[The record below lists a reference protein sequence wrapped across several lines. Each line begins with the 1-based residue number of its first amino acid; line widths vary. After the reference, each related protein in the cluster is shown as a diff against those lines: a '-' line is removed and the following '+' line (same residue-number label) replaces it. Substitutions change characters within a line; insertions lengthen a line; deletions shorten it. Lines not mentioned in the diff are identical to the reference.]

1 MHILTGRLPL
11 RALGAVCGLAFVGAC
26 SSAGPSANSSGKST
40 AESGSIATSTGSGA
54 GSGVA
59 AAGSPS
65 GPGSGSSVGS
75 GTVSSGDGVSASG
88 FTGATG
94 ASGGASAGSGAVAS
108 GAGTDGGGGM
118 PAGEGGVS
126 SSGGTTV
133 GDAGHVMPS
142 AGCGTPPNQVV
153 MNYVEYK
160 ETVTLPAGTNALWAN
175 RDYYVWLPSG
185 YDPNRA
191 YTTVFLGPGCGGTG
205 DQVVPVQMAST
216 TNAILIGLDPDP
228 PAEGRP
234 CFNTESPTTPEVPYF
249 DETLKEV
256 EAKFCI
262 DTSRVFIAGF
272 SSGAW
277 LADTLGCVRA
287 GVIRGQGTA
296 AGELQGGLTC
306 SGQPIAAMMNHDM
319 GDGSNSYSQDFSGAR
334 AGIAMRNGC
343 TTTTMP
349 YDPMV
354 TTDDK
359 DLMGHPILC
368 VEYQGCKPGYPLV
381 WCPTTGYGHS
391 DQTGSGLSTYGWWKF
406 WEMLP

>member
-1 MHILTGRLPL
+1 MHIRTGRLPL
-11 RALGAVCGLAFVGAC
+11 RALGAVCGLGLLAAC
-26 SSAGPSANSSGKST
+26 SSGSTSANSSGKST
-40 AESGSIATSTGSGA
+40 AESGSAETSSGTSAGSVVAVSGSGQE
-54 GSGVA
+54 
-59 AAGSPS
+59 
-65 GPGSGSSVGS
+65 SGSTVGS
-75 GTVSSGDGVSASG
+75 GTSFSGDGISTSGVTASG
-88 FTGATG
+88 SDSSG
-94 ASGGASAGSGAVAS
+94 ASSGAGAVAS
-108 GAGTDGGGGM
+108 GAGDDGGGT
-118 PAGEGGVS
+118 PAGEAGAG
-126 SSGGTTV
+126 SSGATTV

-142 AGCGTPPNQVV
+142 AGCGMPPNQVV

-175 RDYYVWLPSG
+175 RDYFVWLPSG

-205 DQVVPVQMAST
+205 DQVVPVQTAST

-228 PAEGRP
+228 PAEGRA

-306 SGQPIAAMMNHDM
+306 SGQPIAALMNHDM

-334 AGIAMRNGC
+334 AAIAMRNGC

-349 YDPMV
+349 YDPGV

-391 DQTGSGLSTYGWWKF
+391 DQTGSGLSTIGWWKF
-406 WEMLP
+406 WETLP

>member
-11 RALGAVCGLAFVGAC
+11 RALGAACGLAFVGAC
-26 SSAGPSANSSGKST
+26 SSAGPSASSSGKST

-65 GPGSGSSVGS
+65 GPASGSSVGS
-75 GTVSSGDGVSASG
+75 GTVSSGDGISASG
-88 FTGATG
+88 VTG
-94 ASGGASAGSGAVAS
+94 SGGASSGSGAVAS
-108 GAGTDGGGGM
+108 GAGTDGGGAM

-142 AGCGTPPNQVV
+142 AGCGMAPNQVV

-234 CFNTESPTTPEVPYF
+234 CFNTESPTTPEIPYF
-249 DETLKEV
+249 DETLQEV

-319 GDGSNSYSQDFSGAR
+319 GDPSNSYQQDFSGAR
-334 AGIAMRNGC
+334 AAIAMRNGC

-349 YDPMV
+349 YDPPFA
-354 TTDDK
+354 TGDK

-391 DQTGSGLSTYGWWKF
+391 DQTASGLSTYGWWEF

>member
-11 RALGAVCGLAFVGAC
+11 RALGTACGLFVAAC
-26 SSAGPSANSSGKST
+26 SSGSPSASSSGKST
-40 AESGSIATSTGSGA
+40 AESGSVATSSGSGA
-54 GSGVA
+54 GSVVSV
-59 AAGSPS
+59 GSS
-65 GPGSGSSVGS
+65 GQGSGSTVGS
-75 GTVSSGDGVSASG
+75 GAATSGDGVSTSGLTASG
-88 FTGATG
+88 ID
-94 ASGGASAGSGAVAS
+94 AS
-108 GAGTDGGGGM
+108 GASSGS
-118 PAGEGGVS
+118 GVS
-126 SSGGTTV
+126 SSGTSSGAVTSGAGNDGGGSSGATVSV

-142 AGCGTPPNQVV
+142 TGCGMPPNQVV

-175 RDYYVWLPSG
+175 RDYFVWLPSG

-216 TNAILIGLDPDP
+216 TNAILVGLDPDP
-228 PAEGRP
+228 PAEGRQ

-319 GDGSNSYSQDFSGAR
+319 GDGSNSYSQDFGGAR
-334 AGIAMRNGC
+334 AAIAMRNGC

-349 YDPMV
+349 YDPGI

-391 DQTGSGLSTYGWWKF
+391 DQTASGLSDIGWWKF
-406 WEMLP
+406 WETLP